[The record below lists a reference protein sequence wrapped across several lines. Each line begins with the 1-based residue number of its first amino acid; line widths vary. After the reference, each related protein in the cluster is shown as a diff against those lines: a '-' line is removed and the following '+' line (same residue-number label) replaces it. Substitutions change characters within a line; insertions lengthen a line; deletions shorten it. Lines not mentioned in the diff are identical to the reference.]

1 LKIQGNLL
9 YCTSG
14 SKILCLDLRTQKV
27 VWEKLQKKLMMFV
40 DVDSTKI
47 VSGGYDNNVH
57 VWYLNHFHGTD
68 SKKKEYSNTRIVV
81 DSFKCL

>member
-1 LKIQGNLL
+1 
-9 YCTSG
+9 
-14 SKILCLDLRTQKV
+14 LRTQKV

-68 SKKKEYSNTRIVV
+68 SKKKGI
-81 DSFKCL
+81 FKHKNCCGLIQMPLKNLYVLHVWMNIDL